1 MNQQEFQQRLHKL
14 SPELRTRLLNE
25 QQELHNKE
33 LFVGKIPEQM
43 PRYRQFVMMHV
54 SEASMDISIK
64 YWDFMFRGN
73 NDAYCMTDIITFLSA
88 AQLRTFR
95 EWLNTI
101 PYTPEKAPMAVS
113 EWVEFKTAV
122 AEMEAVVNPIVE
134 KNFNT
139 LFDKMMRIQH
149 LDVSG
154 QSNSIPFHKRS

>member
-1 MNQQEFQQRLHKL
+1 MNQQEFQRKLQQL
-14 SPELRTRLLNE
+14 SPDYQERLLKE
-25 QQELHNKE
+25 QREAHNTT
-33 LFVGKIPEQM
+33 LFAGTIPEQM

-101 PYTPEKAPMAVS
+101 PYIPEKAPTAVS

-122 AEMEAVVNPIVE
+122 ADMEAEVNPIIE

-139 LFDKMMRIQH
+139 LFEKMMRIQH